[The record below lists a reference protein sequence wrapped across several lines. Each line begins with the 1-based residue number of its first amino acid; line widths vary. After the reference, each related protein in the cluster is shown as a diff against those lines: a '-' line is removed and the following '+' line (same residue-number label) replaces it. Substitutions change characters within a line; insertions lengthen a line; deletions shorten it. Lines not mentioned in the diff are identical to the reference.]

1 MGCENPTTRNTK
13 NICTLCNRSAIRG
26 SSHPVAQG
34 AFHDVRTMKKTDKTK
49 TVRNRASKR
58 TRAVAPAAFVW
69 GEAAQRGLK
78 RRIEHLNLLSKCII
92 PGRVKMTREQFEV
105 RLASIQVQYQ
115 IAFESA
121 KTLATYGTSA
131 DVNAK
136 QRRMNMM
143 VQMMI
148 LQLEEESG
156 VVVAVYQGEEL
167 FNHTPFPPR
176 ISWQQTMI
184 NWDRAEITTKAAI

>member
-1 MGCENPTTRNTK
+1 
-13 NICTLCNRSAIRG
+13 
-26 SSHPVAQG
+26 
-34 AFHDVRTMKKTDKTK
+34 MKKTNISSAVRKQANNHPG
-49 TVRNRASKR
+49 TV
-58 TRAVAPAAFVW
+58 TPPAAFAW
-69 GEAAQRGLK
+69 AKAAQRGLK
-78 RRIEHLNLLSKCII
+78 RRVDHLDLLSKRII

-121 KTLATYGTSA
+121 ITLATYGTSA

-136 QRRMNMM
+136 QRRMNLM

-156 VVVAVYQGEEL
+156 VVVAVYQGEETY
-167 FNHTPFPPR
+167 NRTPFPPR
-176 ISWQQTMI
+176 ISWRQTMI
-184 NWDRAEITTKAAI
+184 NWDKTAADNAAI